1 VQGLSGSG
9 AYSLSTLLTPSGAPS
24 EALGL
29 PANFQGSSFAPI
41 AVGDFTNNG
50 FDDIVAPDGIHLAL
64 GDGTFQTPSA
74 NPPLADPATGPSAI
88 AVGYFNNDRN
98 LDVAIALANTD
109 SISISLGNGDGTFK
123 PASTIGLSVAG
134 VPEAIVAGDFGN
146 GQIDLAVAIAQT
158 GDAS

>member
-1 VQGLSGSG
+1 
-9 AYSLSTLLTPSGAPS
+9 
-24 EALGL
+24 
-29 PANFQGSSFAPI
+29 
-41 AVGDFTNNG
+41 
-50 FDDIVAPDGIHLAL
+50 
-64 GDGTFQTPSA
+64 
-74 NPPLADPATGPSAI
+74 
-88 AVGYFNNDRN
+88 

-158 GDAS
+158 GGASGDVVVLIGHGERTSTQPSPVPVGLGPDSITLGSFGQNGHFLAVADINSGDVAILTNLGGGTFSATQTIKLPGSAPTAAPTSIVAGDFGNG